1 MKIEMKHIIGAM
13 IFVGLTTLF
22 RDELAK
28 GLRRYG
34 MR

>member
-1 MKIEMKHIIGAM
+1 MRIEAKHVLGAVVLM
-13 IFVGLTTLF
+13 VVTALF

-34 MR
+34 WL